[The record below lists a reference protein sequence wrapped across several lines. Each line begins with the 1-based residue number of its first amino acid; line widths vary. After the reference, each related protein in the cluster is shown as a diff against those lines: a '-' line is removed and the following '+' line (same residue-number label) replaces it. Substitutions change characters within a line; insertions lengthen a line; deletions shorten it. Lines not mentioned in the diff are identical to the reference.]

1 MYPQE
6 VPLNRI
12 KLLVGSVAL
21 LGLVGAA
28 QAGPKSFEVDPNH
41 SIFGFT
47 ASTLLFDVQG
57 HFDKYKVT
65 VSGDPDTLA
74 DAKVQIEIDAT
85 SITTSNKTRDTHLR
99 SDDFFDVKKF
109 PKITFT
115 STGVKKDGAKI
126 VVDGTLDMH
135 GVKKPMTIPF
145 EPVIGK
151 NGAGIMENVY
161 KADISLNRKD
171 FGIGT
176 DSVGAKIS
184 LGDSVKLKLLL
195 AGFFEE
201 KKGK

>member
-1 MYPQE
+1 
-6 VPLNRI
+6 LNRI

-28 QAGPKSFEVDPNH
+28 QAGSKSFEVDPNH

-57 HFDKYKVT
+57 HFEKYKVT

-74 DAKVQIEIDAT
+74 DAKVQVEIDAA
-85 SITTSNKTRDTHLR
+85 SLTTGIKNRDTHLR

-115 STGVKKDGAKI
+115 SNTVKKDGAKI

>member
-1 MYPQE
+1 M
-6 VPLNRI
+6 NRI
-12 KLLVGSVAL
+12 KLLVGGIAL

-41 SIFGFT
+41 SLFAFT

-74 DAKVQIEIDAT
+74 DAKVAIEIDAA
-85 SITTSNKTRDTHLR
+85 SISTNNKTRDTHLK

-115 STGVKKDGAKI
+115 SNAVKKDGAKI
-126 VVDGTLDMH
+126 VVDGTLEMH
-135 GVKKPMTIPF
+135 GVKKQMTVPF
-145 EPVIGK
+145 EAVVGK
-151 NGAGIMENVY
+151 NGAGIQENVY
-161 KADISLNRKD
+161 KAELSLNRKD
-171 FGIGT
+171 YGIGN

-184 LGDSVKLKLLL
+184 LSDTVKLKLLL

-201 KKGK
+201 KKGGK

>member
-1 MYPQE
+1 M
-6 VPLNRI
+6 NRI

-28 QAGPKSFEVDPNH
+28 QAGSKSFEVDPNH

-74 DAKVQIEIDAT
+74 DAKVQVEIDAA
-85 SITTSNKTRDTHLR
+85 SLTTGIKNRDTHLR

-115 STGVKKDGAKI
+115 SNTVKKDGAKI